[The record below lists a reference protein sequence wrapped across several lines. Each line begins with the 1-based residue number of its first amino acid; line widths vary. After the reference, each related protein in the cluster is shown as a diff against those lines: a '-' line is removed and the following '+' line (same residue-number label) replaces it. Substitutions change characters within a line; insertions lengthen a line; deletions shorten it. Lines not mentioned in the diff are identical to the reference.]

1 MTANHRPPRRASTP
15 PAILLSLAAGLVVA
29 VILNLVSL
37 TTGTWGEA
45 AREADPDREF
55 PVAVVHALIAIVAL
69 VMLCRDAVLWP
80 WAVAEAMP

>member
-15 PAILLSLAAGLVVA
+15 PAILLSLA
-29 VILNLVSL
+29 
-37 TTGTWGEA
+37 TGAWGEA

>member
-1 MTANHRPPRRASTP
+1 MHTNHRPPRRASTP
-15 PAILLSLAAGLVVA
+15 PAILLTLA
-29 VILNLVSL
+29 
-37 TTGTWGEA
+37 TGAWG
-45 AREADPDREF
+45 EADPDREF

>member
-1 MTANHRPPRRASTP
+1 MTFAD
-15 PAILLSLAAGLVVA
+15 AILTVGSYYLAAGRVVA

-37 TTGTWGEA
+37 ATGAWG
-45 AREADPDREF
+45 EADPDREF